1 MPSTHSTVTSK
12 NEHQKVWDLL
22 PWYINHSLNASEQE
36 IVKTHVKTC
45 LTCRIEL
52 AQQQQVF
59 EKIQQTDLL
68 TQVSQASLAQLRKRI
83 VEQDRSSHI
92 EPYQQVSKQPE
103 SSARQIMDFL
113 KYGALAASLA
123 ILSMPFMLATEN
135 QGSVAEYR
143 TLANPSEKMTD
154 NRLRIVFSD
163 ESSAA
168 EIEAILSAVSGHIV
182 KGPSSQGVYEVQI
195 GNQKDTVLVRKDFM
209 TRDAITQ
216 LRRNPSVLFVDLV
229 Q

>member
-1 MPSTHSTVTSK
+1 MPSTHSTVISK

-123 ILSMPFMLATEN
+123 TEN

-143 TLANPSEKMTD
+143 TLANPSDKMTD
-154 NRLRIVFSD
+154 NMLRVVFSD
-163 ESSAA
+163 ESSTA
-168 EIEAILSAVSGHIV
+168 EIEAILSGVSGHIV
-182 KGPSSQGVYEVQI
+182 KGPSPQGVYEVQI
-195 GNQKDTVLVRKDFM
+195 ENQKDTALAKKDFM
-209 TRDAITQ
+209 VRDAITL

>member
-1 MPSTHSTVTSK
+1 MPSTHSTVSSK

-154 NRLRIVFSD
+154 NRLRVVFSD
-163 ESSAA
+163 ESSAT

-182 KGPSSQGVYEVQI
+182 KGPSLQGVYEVQI
-195 GNQKDTVLVRKDFM
+195 ENQKDTVLARKDFM
-209 TRDAITQ
+209 VRDAITL